1 VLTKSRS
8 AIGFFSGSLAIQ
20 AILVAVAT
28 IVAAA
33 YEKISNLPEVEP
45 TYRKF
50 LWSIAALSA
59 VACLVSFMS
68 FGRLAG
74 VQIPR
79 MLVIGSLLLLIA
91 GTAVVSVGIVVITLI
106 FLGMKRSNVSFVKRR
121 APSAPKSE
129 HTSA

>member
-1 VLTKSRS
+1 MASNQRGVVALTLGADQEPVSDRLS
-8 AIGFFSGSLAIQ
+8 EHVFSGSLAIQ

-91 GTAVVSVGIVVITLI
+91 GTAVVSVGIVVITLY
-106 FLGMKRSNVSFVKRR
+106 F
-121 APSAPKSE
+121 
-129 HTSA
+129 